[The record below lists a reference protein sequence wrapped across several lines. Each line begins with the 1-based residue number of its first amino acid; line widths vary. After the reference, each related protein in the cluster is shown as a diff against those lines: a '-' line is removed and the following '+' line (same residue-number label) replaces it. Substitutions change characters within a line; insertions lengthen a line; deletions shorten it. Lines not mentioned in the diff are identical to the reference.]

1 VGKRGKSEAESVE
14 GRLCDWC
21 TLLAG
26 EVSLHISEAQLRID
40 ADTMMVQEEND
51 IAIATECLRLFHV
64 VRSWELPLF
73 AAPHI
78 PMDIIPDFG
87 EPAF

>member
-1 VGKRGKSEAESVE
+1 
-14 GRLCDWC
+14 
-21 TLLAG
+21 
-26 EVSLHISEAQLRID
+26 
-40 ADTMMVQEEND
+40 MMVQEEND
-51 IAIATECLRLFHV
+51 IAIATGCLRLFHV